1 MYLLRRFNI
10 NSLFL
15 VTDNPKRSGIQ
26 KNKDAL
32 NEHHCTDFW
41 RNFDE

>member
-32 NEHHCTDFW
+32 NEHHGTDFW